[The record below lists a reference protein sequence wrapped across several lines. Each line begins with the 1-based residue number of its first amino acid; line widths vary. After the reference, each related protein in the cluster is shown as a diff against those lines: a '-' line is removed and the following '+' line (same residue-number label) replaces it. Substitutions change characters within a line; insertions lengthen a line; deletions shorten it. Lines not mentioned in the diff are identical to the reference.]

1 MQRKVVEN
9 NKAKCI
15 AIVGTTSEHAGVFVG
30 KATVL
35 LRKIA
40 SIVTGGI
47 SAGKRMLGFTDS
59 KSVGSE
65 SGQTVVKGEEITAG
79 EGAVM
84 ARVAALESEL
94 VVTKQELTETRS
106 QAGRTQSQLEVQIE
120 DLQAERESLISD
132 LEKAQSE
139 TDETKA
145 RENVMRTEVAMLKS
159 DISALR
165 NELAGA
171 RQSKSD
177 NNAID
182 AEKQTGLS
190 GTAEEVKAIAAP
202 VGPEEVESSM
212 EVVAQGEPIGVIVE
226 NVEEPELQSEA
237 KAEVEGAEL
246 AEVTLEDVQ
255 AADFKNGTDRVI
267 FTKAFSDF
275 SSRKATVRADAA
287 AAIAGI
293 RHDLSTR
300 LLITHLADE
309 PSAYVRQ
316 ECIKALTMLE
326 SKDAV
331 STIERALADEAAY
344 VRLAAVWGIY
354 HLAGTEG
361 IAALARM
368 LYDRDASV
376 RRRAVI
382 CIGWLGGQAA
392 NDGNHYSHK
401 VVSALIQCLGDW
413 PESIKDAALDALE
426 AVTGKKMSASRTSPE
441 RLIEQWRKWWKAE
454 LSG

>member
-1 MQRKVVEN
+1 
-9 NKAKCI
+9 
-15 AIVGTTSEHAGVFVG
+15 
-30 KATVL
+30 
-35 LRKIA
+35 
-40 SIVTGGI
+40 
-47 SAGKRMLGFTDS
+47 MLGFTDS
-59 KSVGSE
+59 KSLGSE
-65 SGQTVVKGEEITAG
+65 LEQTVVKVQEITAG
-79 EGAVM
+79 EGVVM

-106 QAGRTQSQLEVQIE
+106 QAGRTQYQLEVQIK
-120 DLQAERESLISD
+120 DLRAERESLISN

-139 TDETKA
+139 ADETTA
-145 RENVMRTEVAMLKS
+145 RENVMRTKVAMLES
-159 DISALR
+159 DITALR
-165 NELAGA
+165 NKLAEA
-171 RQSKSD
+171 RQIKSD

-182 AEKQTGLS
+182 AEKATGLS
-190 GTAEEVKAIAAP
+190 GTAEEVKEIGTP
-202 VGPEEVESSM
+202 VGPEDVESSM
-212 EVVAQGEPIGVIVE
+212 EMVAQGEPIGVIVE
-226 NVEEPELQSEA
+226 NVEDAELQCEA
-237 KAEVEGAEL
+237 KAEVEVAEL

-293 RHDLSTR
+293 GHDLSSR

-316 ECIKALTMLE
+316 ECVKALTMLE
-326 SKDAV
+326 SKDSV

-361 IAALARM
+361 IVALSRM
-368 LYDRDASV
+368 LYDGDASV

-392 NDGNHYSHK
+392 NDGNRYSHK

-413 PESIKDAALDALE
+413 SGSIKAAALDALE
-426 AVTGKKMSASRTSPE
+426 AVTGQKMSASRSSPE